1 MPVQRNKREEIESSL
16 IGLRLK
22 YLLEF
27 YKVQLALVSG
37 TVIIVLGYY
46 ANIDNP
52 SHLGLL
58 QGALL
63 FSGLSIV
70 LQMLIYLGIYVELR
84 TVWYK
89 WDSKEGTRMSKTM
102 FAFFVINLLGSII
115 GLLLSYLFLILNVR

>member
-1 MPVQRNKREEIESSL
+1 MPTERNKREEIESSL

-27 YKVQLALVSG
+27 YKVQLALLSG
-37 TVIIVLGYY
+37 TVIIILGYQ

-52 SHLGLL
+52 SNLGLL
-58 QGALL
+58 QAALF

-70 LQMLIYLGIYVELR
+70 IQMLIYLGIYLELR

-89 WDSKEGTRMSKTM
+89 WDSDEDTRMSKTM
-102 FAFFVINLLGSII
+102 FIFFVVNLLGSAI
-115 GLLLSYLFLILNVR
+115 GLILSYLFLIINVS